1 MKVVA
6 AAEPG
11 GPEVLRISEAP
22 TPHAGP
28 GDVRVRVRAAGVQP
42 IDLAVR
48 AGYTPPGAAPDP
60 VPGNEFA
67 GVVDEVGDGAA
78 GVAVGDEVLGFSML
92 GCYAEFVVV
101 PAAQVTRKPAA
112 MPWEVAGGFSAAV
125 MTPHIALEDLGV
137 GAGDTLLVHA
147 AAGGVGAV
155 AVQLA
160 RIAGA
165 AVVGTASEGN
175 HDYLRALG
183 ATPVRY
189 GDGLA
194 DRVRAAA
201 PGGVDAALDG
211 AGGDA
216 LAVSLELVKDPGRIV
231 TLVEHGR
238 AAELG
243 VRLVSREKRTIA
255 RVAEAVRY
263 YEEGRLDLHVRGAH
277 SWTRAADAHRQVA
290 TGHGRGKTVLVMD

>member
-6 AAEPG
+6 AVEPG

-48 AGYTPPGAAPDP
+48 AGYTPPGAAANA

-67 GVVDEVGDGAA
+67 GMVDEAGDGVT
-78 GVAVGDEVLGFSML
+78 GVAVGEEVLGFSML
-92 GCYAEFVVV
+92 GGYAEFVVV

-112 MPWEVAGGFSAAV
+112 MPWEVAGAFAAAV
-125 MTPHIALEDLGV
+125 MTPHIALEDMRV
-137 GAGDTLLVHA
+137 GDGDTVLVHA

-165 AVVGTASEGN
+165 TVVGTASEGN

-183 ATPVRY
+183 AIPVRY
-189 GDGLA
+189 GEGLA
-194 DRVRAAA
+194 GRVRAAA

-216 LAVSLELVKDPGRIV
+216 LTVSLELVKDHGRIV

-238 AAELG
+238 AGELG

-263 YEEGRLDLHVRGAH
+263 YEEGRLDLHVRGVH

-290 TGHGRGKTVLVMD
+290 TGHGRGKTVLIMD